1 MKNKFYNPQF
11 CNFQSIFNAFN
22 LQLWKL
28 RHSLKIE
35 NWKLKIVL
43 PVLILSA
50 LLAFFFGLDPLE
62 VGGNSMVPTF
72 QNGDRLIVEKASKYV
87 KAPKR
92 GEVIVFREPHERK
105 EVFIKRVIGLPGE
118 TVRVEREFVVIAHTD
133 GNEEIFVSSDIVRQG
148 RVGQLKENTVI
159 TEGEFGALIG
169 GANNGELKEMKL
181 GPEDYFVM
189 GDNRRGSIDSRSW
202 GTVQPP
208 DIIGRP
214 LVTLS
219 ASAEK
224 RGTLLSFLSQEAQKG
239 APLGLFARITDLA
252 KEAMCWLLSFGK
264 DQKADAVGNG
274 VVISN
279 SLRFNDDDSAYLTRT
294 PAGAGTSLKKG
305 TISVWTKRSNLGILE
320 YIFGVPNG
328 PNEDILRFNADD
340 TLEFRV
346 NATYSLQT
354 NAKFRDPAAW
364 YHIVVRWDFANTTW
378 DMYVNGTEVSYAV
391 ENTPANTDIA
401 ISSAVEHRIGR
412 GPTGIQA
419 NYLDGYMS
427 DFYFIDGQFLTLS
440 SFGETDASTG
450 IWEPKTYA
458 GTYGTNGFHLD
469 FANSA
474 DLGNDVSGNNNDF
487 TANNLAATDQMSDTP
502 TTNYVTLNPLD
513 KYSGITLADGN
524 LRASCSAIATYG
536 LVRSTIQIPSTG
548 KFYAE
553 FTLNSSPATDELG
566 VGVVASTQVIN
577 SANQPGRLSTSWIIN
592 DQGDKANGGA
602 PTNLFGN
609 FTAGQKAMVAVDRT
623 NNKIWFGQQGTWSG
637 DPAAGTG
644 EAFSNLSGD
653 LFFAT
658 IMGTTQDVTIN
669 TGQSSFTYTVPSG
682 FSALNT
688 GNLPTPAVLDGSDH
702 FQTTLYTGTGAV
714 RDVVQT
720 GFSNFQ
726 PDLVWIKNRDQADE
740 HKLIDVVRGV
750 TKELS
755 SDSTNAEATDANGV
769 TNLEVNGF
777 SVGTGANGYNDS
789 AEDFAAWQWKANGAG
804 VSNTEG
810 TVTATVSA
818 NTTAGFSIVRA
829 ATNSTSGTLG
839 HGLGVVPKMIIE
851 KRTDD
856 ATADWIV
863 WHGAIHAAS
872 SNDGRLFMET
882 TDANS
887 TGTCA
892 ISAVTSTLIT
902 NGSNATCYGGTGIY
916 YVFAEVDGFSKISSY
931 TGNGAADGA

>member
-43 PVLILSA
+43 PVLILSG
-50 LLAFFFGLDPLE
+50 LL
-62 VGGNSMVPTF
+62 
-72 QNGDRLIVEKASKYV
+72 
-87 KAPKR
+87 
-92 GEVIVFREPHERK
+92 
-105 EVFIKRVIGLPGE
+105 GE

-252 KEAMCWLLSFGK
+252 KEAMFWLLSFGK

-364 YHIVVRWDFANTTW
+364 YHI
-378 DMYVNGTEVSYAV
+378 
-391 ENTPANTDIA
+391 
-401 ISSAVEHRIGR
+401 
-412 GPTGIQA
+412 
-419 NYLDGYMS
+419 
-427 DFYFIDGQFLTLS
+427 
-440 SFGETDASTG
+440 
-450 IWEPKTYA
+450 
-458 GTYGTNGFHLD
+458 
-469 FANSA
+469 
-474 DLGNDVSGNNNDF
+474 
-487 TANNLAATDQMSDTP
+487 
-502 TTNYVTLNPLD
+502 
-513 KYSGITLADGN
+513 
-524 LRASCSAIATYG
+524 
-536 LVRSTIQIPSTG
+536 
-548 KFYAE
+548 
-553 FTLNSSPATDELG
+553 
-566 VGVVASTQVIN
+566 
-577 SANQPGRLSTSWIIN
+577 
-592 DQGDKANGGA
+592 
-602 PTNLFGN
+602 
-609 FTAGQKAMVAVDRT
+609 
-623 NNKIWFGQQGTWSG
+623 
-637 DPAAGTG
+637 
-644 EAFSNLSGD
+644 
-653 LFFAT
+653 
-658 IMGTTQDVTIN
+658 
-669 TGQSSFTYTVPSG
+669 
-682 FSALNT
+682 
-688 GNLPTPAVLDGSDH
+688 
-702 FQTTLYTGTGAV
+702 
-714 RDVVQT
+714 
-720 GFSNFQ
+720 
-726 PDLVWIKNRDQADE
+726 
-740 HKLIDVVRGV
+740 
-750 TKELS
+750 
-755 SDSTNAEATDANGV
+755 
-769 TNLEVNGF
+769 
-777 SVGTGANGYNDS
+777 
-789 AEDFAAWQWKANGAG
+789 
-804 VSNTEG
+804 
-810 TVTATVSA
+810 
-818 NTTAGFSIVRA
+818 
-829 ATNSTSGTLG
+829 
-839 HGLGVVPKMIIE
+839 
-851 KRTDD
+851 
-856 ATADWIV
+856 
-863 WHGAIHAAS
+863 
-872 SNDGRLFMET
+872 
-882 TDANS
+882 
-887 TGTCA
+887 
-892 ISAVTSTLIT
+892 
-902 NGSNATCYGGTGIY
+902 
-916 YVFAEVDGFSKISSY
+916 
-931 TGNGAADGA
+931 